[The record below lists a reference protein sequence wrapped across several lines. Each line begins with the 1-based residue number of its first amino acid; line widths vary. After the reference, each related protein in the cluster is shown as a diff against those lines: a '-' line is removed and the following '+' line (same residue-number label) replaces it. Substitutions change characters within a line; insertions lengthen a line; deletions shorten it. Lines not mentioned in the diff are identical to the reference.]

1 MSDTA
6 NTKLQSRQQIQS
18 TRRWVVKIGSALL
31 TGNGAGVDRAAIAA
45 WVEQMAALRRQGV
58 EVVLVSSGAVAEGM
72 CRLGWQSRP
81 NTIHELQA
89 AAAVGQMGLV
99 QTWESCFQRH
109 GLHTAQVLLTHDDLS
124 DRKRYLNSRSSLLT
138 LLELG
143 VVPVVNENDSV
154 VTDEIRFGD
163 NDTLGALVANL
174 VEAEL
179 LVILTD
185 QQGLYNKDPR
195 SHADA
200 ELISEGRATDD
211 AFKSMAS
218 GSAGALGRGGMATK
232 VRAAELAARSGA
244 ATVIAGGVEPAILE
258 RIRCGDSVGTLLVS
272 DQAPWA
278 ARKHW
283 LAGHLQMKGV
293 VTLDNGA
300 VRYLREKGVSLL
312 SVGVKRVEGDFQRG
326 EMVSCVDDD
335 GRRVACGLIN
345 YGAEEARKIVG
356 VPSSRFQKVLGYID
370 DEELIHRD
378 NMVVF

>member
-1 MSDTA
+1 MSTHS
-6 NTKLQSRQQIQS
+6 TRLQNRHQIAG

-31 TGNGAGVDRAAIAA
+31 TGNGAGVDREAIAG
-45 WVEQMAALRRQGV
+45 WVEQMARLRQEGV
-58 EVVLVSSGAVAEGM
+58 ELVLVSSGAVAEGM
-72 CRLGWQSRP
+72 CRLGWTTRP
-81 NTIHELQA
+81 DSIHELQA

-99 QTWESCFQRH
+99 QTWESCFQKH

-138 LLELG
+138 LLSLG

-185 QQGLYNKDPR
+185 QKGLYDKDPR
-195 SHADA
+195 AHGDA
-200 ELISEGRATDD
+200 TLISMGRATD
-211 AFKSMAS
+211 ATFRAMAS

-244 ATVIAGGVEPAILE
+244 ATVIAGGAELGVLE
-258 RIRCGDSVGTLLVS
+258 RIRRGDDVGTLLVS
-272 DQAPWA
+272 DEAPWA

-293 VTLDNGA
+293 ITLDKGA
-300 VRYLREKGVSLL
+300 VQFLREKGVSLL
-312 SVGVKRVEGDFQRG
+312 AVGVQQVTGQFQRG
-326 EMVSCVDDD
+326 EMVSCVDEQ
-335 GRRVACGLIN
+335 GQRVACGLIN
-345 YGAEEARKIVG
+345 YGSEDAKKIAG
-356 VPSSRFQKVLGYID
+356 VPSSRFQEVLGYID
-370 DEELIHRD
+370 EEELIHRD